1 MSQRLDFI
9 LRSKANSKI
18 KLEVGW
24 FSTTPARIISIES
37 NLRYTENE
45 ISIDEDFLKEVLAE
59 LKDKLDFYVKSQASI
74 EKKMQNL
81 KETAYKCTSPD
92 VVARILEKVEDLQS
106 DWDGYL
112 AEIEDYQYYINKI
125 EFISDL
131 YSENKEDWNLYYYN
145 C

>member
-1 MSQRLDFI
+1 MSQQLGFI
-9 LRSKANSKI
+9 LRSKANSEI
-18 KLEVGW
+18 KLEAGW
-24 FSTTPARIISIES
+24 FSTTSARVMSIES
-37 NLRYTENE
+37 NLIYTDNE
-45 ISIDEDFLKEVLAE
+45 ISIDEDFLKETLAD
-59 LKDKLDFYVKSQASI
+59 LKDKLDSYTKSQASI
-74 EKKMQNL
+74 EKKMQDL

-92 VVARILEKVEDLQS
+92 VVSRILEKVEDLQS

>member
-9 LRSKANSKI
+9 LRSKTNSEI
-18 KLEVGW
+18 KLEAGW

>member
-1 MSQRLDFI
+1 MGQQLGFI
-9 LRSKANSKI
+9 LRSKANSEI
-18 KLEVGW
+18 SLEVGW
-24 FSTTPARIISIES
+24 FSTTPARVMSIES

-45 ISIDEDFLKEVLAE
+45 ISIDEDFLKETLTD
-59 LKDKLDFYVKSQASI
+59 LKDKLDSYIKSQASI
-74 EKKMQNL
+74 ETKTQDL

-92 VVARILEKVEDLQS
+92 VVARILEKKEDLQN
-106 DWDGYL
+106 DWDGYQ
-112 AEIEDYQYYINKI
+112 AEIEDYQHYINKI

>member
-1 MSQRLDFI
+1 
-9 LRSKANSKI
+9 
-18 KLEVGW
+18 
-24 FSTTPARIISIES
+24 
-37 NLRYTENE
+37 
-45 ISIDEDFLKEVLAE
+45 
-59 LKDKLDFYVKSQASI
+59 
-74 EKKMQNL
+74 MQNL
-81 KETAYKCTSPD
+81 KETAYKCISPD
-92 VVARILEKVEDLQS
+92 VVARILEKVEDLQN